1 MTTPRV
7 ANSSVLSMPLKD
19 LAESAAVPSG
29 PVMWT
34 CRPCP
39 FACATPRTAS
49 AAVPAAFQPFL
60 PRLTGTTVW
69 IAWPS
74 LAKNGPDTWP
84 RTTPEMAANLF
95 ASAAA
100 FARSAAV
107 RPAGRSYTTTAGNT
121 LGDWNCDCR
130 ASTLVAS
137 ALAGSHACASFF
149 SAPISLPASG
159 PATARMTIHRTRTA
173 HLVRRPAGTLTIAR
187 ALLIEILLGSAAR
200 RATAGRGHRA
210 RRPVVQTRPRRET
223 HRSGTGRA
231 GLGRA
236 GQQQDISRLP
246 RSQDISC

>member
-34 CRPCP
+34 DRPCP
-39 FACATPRTAS
+39 FACVTPRMAS

-84 RTTPEMAANLF
+84 RTTPEMAANRL
-95 ASAAA
+95 ASAPAL
-100 FARSAAV
+100 ARSAAV
-107 RPAGRSYTTTAGNT
+107 SPAGRSYTTTAGNT
-121 LGDWNCDCR
+121 LGDWNCDSR
-130 ASTLVAS
+130 ASTLVDS

-159 PATARMTIHRTRTA
+159 PAAARMMIHRTRTA
-173 HLVRRPAGTLTIAR
+173 HLVRRPAGMLTIAR
-187 ALLIEILLGSAAR
+187 ALLIRNPPRLGGSAGG
-200 RATAGRGHRA
+200 AGRGKAPCRSDASRPGNSSVRHR
-210 RRPVVQTRPRRET
+210 
-223 HRSGTGRA
+223 TGRSA
-231 GLGRA
+231 TRYISLGPIHKIYLVNGL
-236 GQQQDISRLP
+236 
-246 RSQDISC
+246 